1 MTDRLDRIE
10 AITESN
16 ARAIAAFAERQE
28 EFANRFDSFI
38 QRMDQQGL
46 QVTLIRDLTDDQ
58 AGELIYT
65 QERTEDNDIRIDA
78 LRADAIADR
87 AVWRAGFDEALSRA
101 DADRAAWQAKAEE
114 STQRF
119 EEAQRESN
127 HRFEAMQEN
136 IQQLFRELIR
146 TNHRVDNLEQAS

>member
-1 MTDRLDRIE
+1 MTERLDRIE

-16 ARAIAAFAERQE
+16 ARAITAYAEQQK

-58 AGELIYT
+58 AGEITYT
-65 QERTEDNDIRIDA
+65 QERTDDNELRIDA

-87 AVWRAGFDEALSRA
+87 QSFREALR
-101 DADRAAWQAKAEE
+101 EE
-114 STQRF
+114 SQRSDQRF
-119 EEAQRESN
+119 EALQKESDQ
-127 HRFEAMQEN
+127 RFEAMQEN
-136 IQQLFRELIR
+136 IQRLLLEIR
-146 TNHRVDNLEQAS
+146 STNGAVAGLNTRVNDLEAS

>member
-16 ARAIAAFAERQE
+16 ARAITAYAEAQA

-46 QVTLIRDLTDDQ
+46 QVTLIRDITDDQ
-58 AGELIYT
+58 AGELTYT

-87 AVWRAGFDEALSRA
+87 QAFREALI
-101 DADRAAWQAKAEE
+101 EE
-114 STQRF
+114 RQRSD
-119 EEAQRESN
+119 Q
-127 HRFEAMQEN
+127 RFEAMQEN

-146 TNHRVDNLEQAS
+146 TNHRVESLERAS